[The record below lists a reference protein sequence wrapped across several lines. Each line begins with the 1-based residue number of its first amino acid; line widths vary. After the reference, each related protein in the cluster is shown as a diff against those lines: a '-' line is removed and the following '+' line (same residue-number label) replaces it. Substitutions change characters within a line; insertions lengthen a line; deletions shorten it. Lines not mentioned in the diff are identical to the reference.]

1 MPVVSL
7 KDIMRCWSKK
17 PKSSI
22 CLNKALHTNCCRAP
36 LNTCMPNKIFALSV
50 LGPAVM
56 VPGCGWG
63 REQLGCNPTL
73 PSQRKRKKAWH
84 EHFGSSLFQREQNFV
99 YCLLSF
105 DFFHGCGS
113 GLGFQIPVPAKQQ
126 ARFCPQIPASNPLEL
141 QWFWSTHKLLP
152 VYLITEGGCGS

>member
-1 MPVVSL
+1 
-7 KDIMRCWSKK
+7 
-17 PKSSI
+17 
-22 CLNKALHTNCCRAP
+22 
-36 LNTCMPNKIFALSV
+36 MPNKIFALSV

-73 PSQRKRKKAWH
+73 PGQRKRKKAWH

-152 VYLITEGGCGS
+152 VYLITEGAVVVRAWTVICCSALTIKLSITFFFLKPSNFKLHEYIKLVGYF